1 MPTEQNKILDG
12 LKQQLTTAS
21 QTLSSMSAPK
31 ISASS
36 LTSPVAPLQIPQY
49 TPPAQT
55 PFVPAPL
62 TQATQTAQ
70 TALDA
75 SQADL
80 GAIYDKLGTQSQ
92 RKQQLETDQG
102 IPAINSRLSELN
114 ALDAQYAAELTGITA
129 NELKQNVTGDLATN
143 YAPLRNAISAQ
154 DTRLNIQKQQSV
166 NIKRATNA
174 AATAAATGQLALAQ
188 EYVQKALDAEFEP
201 LKYQLEYKKMI
212 YDRNKD
218 TFDAAEKR
226 QFEAVLRTDERK
238 YEEQKTN
245 KEALL
250 SYITLASQNGA
261 PQTVIAEASRLND
274 PFKALDMLS
283 PYFKD
288 PNADLD
294 RRYKEAQINSLN
306 RSNSGGGSS
315 GLTNYQQTQA
325 FLGISNKYQADP
337 IVQVATK
344 GSTAVAI
351 ADQVLADPSNAVNQL
366 KSLYVLVK
374 NLDAD
379 SAVREGELALA
390 QQTQSYFDTFKNTI
404 ARVQDGRIISPDAAV
419 QLAQATKELA
429 TAWNTSAQ
437 RRQQAYIAQANV
449 AGVGDQFGQYLS
461 GYDSSFQ
468 TPPTQQQGF
477 SEQELNGL
485 TFADEPKKVG
495 GPFSAVANGVR
506 SLFGL

>member
-31 ISASS
+31 ISATS

-70 TALDA
+70 ADLDA

-92 RKQQLETDQG
+92 RKQQLETAQG

-218 TFDAAEKR
+218 TFNAAEQR
-226 QFEAVLRTDERK
+226 QFEAVLKADERK

-245 KEALL
+245 KEQILNLVATI
-250 SYITLASQNGA
+250 SKYGA
-261 PQTVIAEASRLND
+261 PQTAIDAVTSAKDSLSAINLAAPYMQD
-274 PFKALDMLS
+274 PAAKLDLEKTRLDMILTKAQIDKVRKETNQIGQKS
-283 PYFKD
+283 ITETKEEIK
-288 PNADLD
+288 AA
-294 RRYKEAQINSLN
+294 KEAAAARQSELEKANQALTVIQQLKAGFAPSKTT
-306 RSNSGGGSS
+306 SGTTLPSAGSRAV
-315 GLTNYQQTQA
+315 GP
-325 FLGISNKYQADP
+325 ISSKFP
-337 IVQVATK
+337 TIK
-344 GSTAVAI
+344 GSTADFERAH
-351 ADQVLADPSNAVNQL
+351 DQL
-366 KSLYVLVK
+366 KALLSLDNYKLLKGTGQVSNYEGQLLA
-374 NLDAD
+374 NAATQLDLGM
-379 SAVREGELALA
+379 S
-390 QQTQSYFDTFKNTI
+390 DT
-404 ARVQDGRIISPDAAV
+404 GY
-419 QLAQATKELA
+419 TKELEKLDQA
-429 TAWNTSAQ
+429 FTAIVNKASTLAPDE
-437 RRQQAYIAQANV
+437 QAILDAYYSN
-449 AGVGDQFGQYLS
+449 
-461 GYDSSFQ
+461 SS
-468 TPPTQQQGF
+468 PTQ
-477 SEQELNGL
+477 SLP
-485 TFADEPKKVG
+485 A
-495 GPFSAVANGVR
+495 ANYFR
-506 SLFGL
+506 P